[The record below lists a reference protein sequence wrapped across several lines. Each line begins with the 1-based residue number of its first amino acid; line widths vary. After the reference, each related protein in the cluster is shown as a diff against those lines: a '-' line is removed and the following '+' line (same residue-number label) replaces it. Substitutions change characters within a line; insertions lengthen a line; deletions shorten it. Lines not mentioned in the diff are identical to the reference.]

1 MIIAA
6 ENKVLLLNENQEEVS
21 AGGIVLTGGK
31 LSDTLKLKVV
41 NVGGGKETEGLI
53 GKYAVV
59 GRHNGYQFIH
69 DGVDYKVCTLN
80 DILAW
85 ADGE

>member
-31 LSDTLKLKVV
+31 LSDTLRLKVAD
-41 NVGGGKETEGLI
+41 VGI
-53 GKYAVV
+53 Y
-59 GRHNGYQFIH
+59 I
-69 DGVDYKVCTLN
+69 D
-80 DILAW
+80 
-85 ADGE
+85 

>member
-31 LSDTLKLKVV
+31 LSDTLKLKVAD
-41 NVGGGKETEGLI
+41 VGLHSDVEDMI
-53 GKYAVV
+53 GKYAIV

-85 ADGE
+85 SDGE